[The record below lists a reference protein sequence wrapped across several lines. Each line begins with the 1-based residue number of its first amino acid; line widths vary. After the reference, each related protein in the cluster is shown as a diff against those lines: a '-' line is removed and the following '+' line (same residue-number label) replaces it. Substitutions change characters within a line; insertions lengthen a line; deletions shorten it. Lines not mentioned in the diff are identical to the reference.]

1 MRHITKK
8 MNIYRKRQ
16 YLLETREMKRRRYR
30 KFRICRGKVAQIET
44 SRFKRFCPKALRYL
58 DEKWHCKARK
68 ISNVQIPE
76 NFSFKENFNESV
88 DVIKDFLLLL
98 LYKRKEFQVDFSK
111 CKNLSFS
118 AIFLMNLIFQKYGKT
133 LDVLDALVGLTRHRK
148 IKVIPPQGNDTIRVY
163 KYLHA

>member
-1 MRHITKK
+1 MIMRHITKRI
-8 MNIYRKRQ
+8 NIYRKRQ

-58 DEKWHCKARK
+58 DEQWHCKARK
-68 ISNVQIPE
+68 ISDVQIPE

-118 AIFLMNLIFQKYGKT
+118 AIFLMNLIF
-133 LDVLDALVGLTRHRK
+133 
-148 IKVIPPQGNDTIRVY
+148 
-163 KYLHA
+163 